1 MFQPG
6 ELIIYGGEGV
16 CRVEAVGPLAL
27 PDMKSDKLYYTLQPL
42 YRTGTVFAP
51 VEGKVFMRPVIG
63 RAEAEALVRS
73 IPQIREATVEGRGM
87 RLAGEYYQRMLG
99 SHDCTDL
106 VQLIKTIYAR
116 QQTAHAAGRKGG
128 QVDERYRK
136 RAEETL
142 YGELA
147 VALDIPREQ
156 VEEYIRRTL
165 EE

>member
-6 ELIIYGGEGV
+6 ELILSPDPGGAGG
-16 CRVEAVGPLAL
+16 GPGCTA
-27 PDMKSDKLYYTLQPL
+27 
-42 YRTGTVFAP
+42 
-51 VEGKVFMRPVIG
+51 
-63 RAEAEALVRS
+63 
-73 IPQIREATVEGRGM
+73 GRGI
-87 RLAGEYYQRMLG
+87 LPADAGN
-99 SHDCTDL
+99 HDCADL

-128 QVDERYRK
+128 QVDECYRK
-136 RAEETL
+136 RAEDTL

-165 EE
+165 KE